1 MADDIVWDDEPEIVW
16 DDEGPKKP
24 GMGDLRKAEG
34 RDQIVAKGQNVPVSM
49 LTGDPETDRRIAESL
64 YAKGNT
70 RALTKSDALHAG
82 AIAGGTALAFA
93 GGLPAA
99 IASGALTA
107 GGASEQHPVR
117 EGAIGAVGGAVADR
131 FGRVLPVLAKALRKG
146 AVNAGRRVLQGGG
159 SISVKKPVSD
169 EAILEAG
176 RQGAFRPLGTIEGAA
191 DRIGAARE
199 RVGAQYGD
207 VVDAL
212 EAAGVKGPD
221 ADVLA
226 QQLRAKG
233 ASAFQNSALPEVQN
247 VYNRTAAAIQRVS
260 PATPARVMAKAT
272 NLDWPAAPNL
282 ELPFAGRTA
291 HAGPTAAYPAPEPV
305 AQELGWQ
312 LGLPGAERRAPLAS
326 AGPDVQWELPPARPW
341 AVTHSLD
348 SAAASQN
355 VVPGQTPL
363 PLGDPVGTPRLIPG
377 TMRPQPGPS
386 RVLLEEKSAI
396 PVSQSV
402 AYQDDLFGA
411 PARARAVPGDVIST
425 QPPATSQS
433 VAYQESLL
441 PKSRRLPDRPKPV
454 PVSTEIEF
462 TPEKPGNL
470 RLGQGERIKRA
481 HQQKARYDK
490 VQGDTVMEGS
500 RKDIASTIRQAN
512 EDAIEAQ
519 KHLAPDLAE
528 RFVPLKRQTGLLIE
542 AGDAADIGAARAARR
557 HFLSPRET
565 VIATGALA
573 GGGIPAGAITGTA
586 AHLLNTR
593 GGSTAAWAGLRGAD
607 FFELPQ
613 NQDLVRQLVLA
624 GVLKAREE

>member
-16 DDEGPKKP
+16 DDEGKP
-24 GMGDLRKAEG
+24 STGDLRKAEG
-34 RDQIVAKGQNVPVSM
+34 RDQIIAKGQNVPVSM

-131 FGRVLPVLAKALRKG
+131 FGRALPVLAKALRKG

-221 ADVLA
+221 ADALA
-226 QQLRAKG
+226 QRLRAKG
-233 ASAFQNSALPEVQN
+233 ASAFSNSALPEVQN

-260 PATPARVMAKAT
+260 PATPARVTAKAT

-291 HAGPTAAYPAPEPV
+291 
-305 AQELGWQ
+305 
-312 LGLPGAERRAPLAS
+312 S
-326 AGPDVQWELPPARPW
+326 AGPDVKWELP
-341 AVTHSLD
+341 D
-348 SAAASQN
+348 K
-355 VVPGQTPL
+355 
-363 PLGDPVGTPRLIPG
+363 TPRTVTYDVEAG
-377 TMRPQPGPS
+377 
-386 RVLLEEKSAI
+386 
-396 PVSQSV
+396 
-402 AYQDDLFGA
+402 GA
-411 PARARAVPGDVIST
+411 GGRAVPGSSSSSEVPWLRNDSAPT
-425 QPPATSQS
+425 PYGEPRLEPGTLRPRPGAPAQVDFLEHSARPTSQS